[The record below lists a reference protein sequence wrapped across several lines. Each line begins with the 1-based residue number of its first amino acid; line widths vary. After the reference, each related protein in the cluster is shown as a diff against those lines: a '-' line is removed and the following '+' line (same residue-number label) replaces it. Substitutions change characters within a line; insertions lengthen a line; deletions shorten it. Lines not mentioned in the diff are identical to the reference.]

1 MNKVAVVTYRDGT
14 QGLKTLRELMNIGRE
29 YKQEWRKHRALANYC
44 FYNGIKSIDVYT
56 MDGKK
61 SGWIIKENYRNF

>member
-1 MNKVAVVTYRDGT
+1 MNHVAVLTFRDGT
-14 QGLKTLRELMNIGRE
+14 QQLKTVKEIMSIGRE
-29 YKQEWRKHRALANYC
+29 YKQEWRKLRALANYC
-44 FYNGIKSIDVYT
+44 FCNGIKSIEVYT